1 MKKFI
6 KHIVLLLIIFIVAG
20 GTYFFI
26 NRKNESQALYK
37 NINEPSLPVIMVL
50 AEGKKLNVMYGY
62 KNSSSEKLVNRS
74 ITLLPDDRK
83 LTLNLAEGNGVTSAF
98 YEVRSIRENNL
109 VERMEINLEKNNED
123 IQELILPIQ
132 NLIDRD
138 TKYRLNII
146 LTKNSEEIYYYTD
159 IYWTDKTNVE
169 EMIWFAEEFS
179 AKTIDLKRSAELAP
193 YVEVSPD
200 ADSSNLGYVNIQS
213 TFRQITWNNMH
224 LTLQGE
230 KKIDI
235 VELHRDLL
243 TLELKY
249 MLSDDN
255 SDAVYNVKES
265 IIVKWTDLKMYIMAY
280 ERTANQIFEPNEETI
295 SKKAISLGMLEEV
308 PTDIVFSEDKKQIA
322 FNGSGNVWLYSMD
335 ENIATSLF
343 SFKGNE
349 DIREAHMEYGVKILS
364 VDNYKNVDFLIYGYM
379 NRGMYEGEVGVAFY
393 KYNADSNALEEYF
406 FIPSIRTYEMI
417 KNDID
422 TLFYVNSNGLCY
434 LYFDGIVYA
443 IDIASCEHIVVAE
456 NVSEGRLAVNKNK
469 DKIAWVKNDANNKGT
484 EIKVLYIE
492 DSNKKTIV
500 SENGEALSVLGFVD
514 DDLVYGTVKEE
525 GLPRNNRKL
534 LLYDIKILDDNL
546 DVQWEVKADG
556 KYIVSFQYNDDRTYE
571 LECVR
576 INEVGEIENTD
587 SEVIIKNIENKN
599 IGNALSQYTID
610 ELRKKLYYIPISV
623 SILETNPLKVGHVVQ
638 LRTSNKENKILLKE
652 NTNFEYMFLAF
663 RFGKIEGVYS
673 EFYKAANKVY
683 GAMGNVVS
691 GKYEIIIWRGTR
703 LSTRTNQHNLP
714 MFEEG
719 MSALDFIGKMKQED
733 RIIEITGSNLMNILL
748 FVSDRKAVVSE
759 SIDEILL
766 IKGYDRNNVT
776 FVRVAS
782 NEEFRMSIED
792 AEAYFDMGN
801 KLVYTHIE

>member
-6 KHIVLLLIIFIVAG
+6 KHIVLLLIIFVAAG

-37 NINEPSLPVIMVL
+37 NIREPSLPVIMVL
-50 AEGKKLNVMYGY
+50 SEGKKLNVMYGH
-62 KNSSSEKLVNRS
+62 KSDSPEKLVNRS
-74 ITLLPDDRK
+74 ITLLPDDRNLI
-83 LTLNLAEGNGVTSAF
+83 LTLAEGKGVTSAF
-98 YEVRSIRENNL
+98 YEVRNVRENNL

-123 IQELILPIQ
+123 FQELILPIQ
-132 NLIDRD
+132 NLIDKD

-159 IYWTDKTNVE
+159 IYWTDRTNVE
-169 EMIWFAEEFS
+169 AMIGFAEEFS
-179 AKTIDLKRSAELAP
+179 DKTIDPKRSAELAP

-213 TFRQITWNNMH
+213 TFRQITWNNMSV
-224 LTLQGE
+224 TLQGE
-230 KKIDI
+230 KQIDI
-235 VELHRDLL
+235 VELHGDLL

-255 SDAVYNVKES
+255 SEAVYNVKES

-308 PTDIVFSEDKKQIA
+308 PTDIMFSEDKKQIV
-322 FNGSGNVWLYSMD
+322 FNGSGNVWLYSVD

-343 SFKGNE
+343 SLKGNE
-349 DIREAHMEYGVKILS
+349 DIREAHMEYGIKILS

-379 NRGMYEGEVGVAFY
+379 NRGIHEGEVGVALY
-393 KYNADSNALEEYF
+393 KYNADSNTLEEYL

-434 LYFDGIVYA
+434 LYFDGTVYA
-443 IDIASCEHIVVAE
+443 IDIVSCEYVVVAE
-456 NVSEGRLAVNKNK
+456 NVSEGRLAVNKKK
-469 DKIAWVKNDANNKGT
+469 DKIAWVKNDINNKGT
-484 EIKVLYIE
+484 EIEVLHIE
-492 DSNKKTIV
+492 AGNKKTIV
-500 SENGEALSVLGFVD
+500 SENGETLSVLGFVD
-514 DDLVYGTVKEE
+514 DDIIYGKVKEE

-534 LLYDIKILDDNL
+534 LIYDVKILDDNL
-546 DVQWEVKADG
+546 EVQWEVKEDG
-556 KYIVSFQYNDDRTYE
+556 KYIVSFKHNDDRTCE

-576 INEVGEIENTD
+576 INEAGEIENAA
-587 SEVIIKNIENKN
+587 SEVIIKNVETENINN
-599 IGNALSQYTID
+599 ISSQYTID

-623 SILETNPLKVGHVVQ
+623 SGLETKPLKVGHVVQ
-638 LRTSNKENKILLKE
+638 LRTSNKANKILLKE
-652 NTNFEYMFLAF
+652 NTNFEYMFLAC

-683 GAMGNVVS
+683 GVMGNVVS
-691 GKYEIIIWRGTR
+691 GKGEIIIWRGTR
-703 LSTRTNQHNLP
+703 LSNRMNQYNLP
-714 MFEEG
+714 IFEEG
-719 MSALDFIGKMKQED
+719 MNALDFIGQMKSED

-782 NEEFRMSIED
+782 NEEFKMSIEE
-792 AEAYFDMGN
+792 AETYFDMGN